1 MISITPKQLLIFILG
16 LLFSINISGQ
26 DKTHLKSP
34 RDIKSRITIAS
45 EPDYPPYCIVDKNG
59 KAAGLSIDLFKESAK
74 AVGLEVKIKIG
85 VWNKIKKDLADGEID
100 ALPLMGR
107 TPERESLYDFTL
119 PYLTL
124 HGAIFV
130 REGTT
135 NINSIAD
142 LKNKTIVLMH
152 GDNAEEYVRREKIS
166 DHIVTT
172 NTFAEAFQRLA
183 SGEYD
188 AVIMQRV
195 TGIKLLESLGINSI
209 VASNVQLPEYKQD
222 FCFAVK
228 EGNHALLSKL
238 NEGLSIII
246 ANRKYDEI
254 RLKWFGP
261 EVKEVVSMQDILEV
275 IIYTLIPATLL
286 MLVAFVFILRREV
299 KRRTLSLSNEIEIR
313 KHAELQKELYGKV
326 LELYHHYSDKRKL
339 IKEIIELIRTH
350 SGCEAVG
357 IRLKEGEDYPY
368 YETNGFVEGH
378 VKYEN
383 FLCSIDRHGEL
394 LRDSVGNPILECMCG
409 NIISGRFDPN
419 LSFFTPNGSFW
430 TNCTTELLASTTE
443 GDRQARTRNRCNGEG
458 YESVAIIPIKG
469 DEDNIGLLQLN
480 DFRRNRFTLET
491 IEFYQNL
498 TQAIGITLLGKHAE
512 ETLSKKIEELDRYF
526 NYSLDLLC
534 IANTRGEFIKLNPE
548 WEKLLG
554 YSVSE
559 LVGRPFLDFVHPE
572 DIERTKKTLSYLFDK
587 NEVLNFEN
595 RYKCKDGSYRW
606 IEWRSKALESN
617 IYAVAR
623 DVTDRKLAQE
633 EVKQSEELF
642 RMIFNSSPYAI
653 SLTAIENG
661 QYFDINSTFERM
673 IGYPK
678 ELVIGTTSIE
688 LGVWLSSED
697 RESYIDHLL
706 ASGFVDRKEYKFK
719 TNGGKIID
727 TEVTAR
733 ILMVGGKRVVLNIIV
748 DVTEQKIVQEAIAQ
762 SREMLAKLAE
772 RVPGVVYQYRL
783 YPDGKSCFPFSSP
796 GMFEIYGVTPEEV
809 REDATP
815 VFGRLH
821 PEDYDMIVS
830 TIMDS
835 ARTLEF
841 YHSEFRV
848 ILPEQGVRWRM
859 CNAKPERLEDG
870 STLWYGIIS
879 DITDRKLVEAELE
892 KHRLHLEDLVQS
904 RTEEIDTI
912 NKQLKE
918 SLDKE
923 KELSSLKSRFI
934 STASHEF
941 RTPLTSVLTSAE
953 LIQRYYE
960 RWGQDKV
967 NEHLNRIK
975 NSVSNLTKLMDD
987 VLIVNRA
994 ESGKT
999 VLMRSNVDLRSI
1011 CNSVIEEVE
1020 IHAKDHHAIVL
1031 NYGTDR
1037 NYFLIDQKQIELIL
1051 HNLISNAIKYS
1062 PNGGE
1067 ISINVNADEKNL
1079 EFRICDSGIGIPEE
1093 DLPRLFESFHRAKNT
1108 IDIQGTGLGLSI
1120 VKNAVDLHEGT
1131 TEIKS
1136 KEGEGTTFVVTI
1148 PLLT

>member
-1 MISITPKQLLIFILG
+1 MFCTLKLI
-16 LLFSINISGQ
+16 GQ
-26 DKTHLKSP
+26 TKANLEIHEPLKSK
-34 RDIKSRITIAS
+34 IAIAS
-45 EPDYPPYCIVDKNG
+45 EPDYPPYCFVDKNG
-59 KAAGLSIDLFKESAK
+59 NAAGLSIDLFKESAK
-74 AVGLEVKIKIG
+74 AVGLEVNIKIG
-85 VWNKIKKDLADGEID
+85 VWNKIKQDLADGDID
-100 ALPLMGR
+100 ALPLVGR

-135 NINSIAD
+135 NINSITD
-142 LKNKTIVLMH
+142 LKNKTIVLMK

-183 SGEYD
+183 TGEYD

-195 TGIKLLESLGINSI
+195 TGIKLLESLEINSI
-209 VASNVQLPEYKQD
+209 VASSVQLPEYKQD

-228 EGNHALLSKL
+228 KGNHALLSKL

-261 EVKEVVSMQDILEV
+261 EIKQVISFQDILEI
-275 IIYTLIPATLL
+275 IIYTLIPAILL
-286 MLVAFVFILRREV
+286 MLVVFVFILRREV
-299 KRRTLSLSNEIEIR
+299 KRRTLSLSEEIEIR
-313 KHAELQKELYGKV
+313 KQAELQKELYSKV
-326 LELYHHYSDKRKL
+326 LELYHHYSDKKNL
-339 IKEIIELIRTH
+339 IKEIIELVRAH

-357 IRLKEGEDYPY
+357 IRLKDGEDYPY
-368 YETNGFVEGH
+368 YETNGFIGGH

-383 FLCSIDRHGEL
+383 FLCARNNKGEIV
-394 LRDSVGNPILECMCG
+394 RDFLGNPVLECMCG
-409 NIISGRFDPN
+409 NIICGRFDPK
-419 LSFFTPNGSFW
+419 LSFFTNYGSFW
-430 TNCTTELLASTTE
+430 TNSTTELLASTTE
-443 GDRQARTRNRCNGEG
+443 EDRQARTRNRCNGEG

-469 DEDNIGLLQLN
+469 DVDNIGLLQLN
-480 DFRRNRFTLET
+480 DFQRNRFTLEN
-491 IEFYQNL
+491 IKFYENL
-498 TQAIGITLLGKHAE
+498 SQAIGITLFGKHAE

-534 IANTRGEFIKLNPE
+534 IANTRGEFVKLNPQ

-554 YSVSE
+554 YSVSD

-572 DIERTKKTLSYLFDK
+572 DIESTKKTLSNLADQ

-633 EVKQSEELF
+633 EVKESEELF

-653 SLTAIENG
+653 AISDMATG
-661 QYFDINSTFERM
+661 QYYDVNDSFVKILRYS
-673 IGYPK
+673 K
-678 ELVIGTTSIE
+678 EDVVGNTSIQ
-688 LGVWLSSED
+688 LGVWINSGD
-697 RESYIDHLL
+697 RNRYIQSIAENGLID
-706 ASGFVDRKEYKFK
+706 AQEYKFRIQS
-719 TNGGKIID
+719 GEIID
-727 TEVTAR
+727 TKVTAR
-733 ILMVGGKRVVLNIIV
+733 FLNIRSNKYLLSIIE
-748 DVTEQKIVQEAIAQ
+748 DITEKKKISEAIIQ
-762 SREMLAKLAE
+762 SREMLTKLAE

-830 TIMDS
+830 TIMES

-904 RTEEIDTI
+904 RTEEIDLI
-912 NKQLKE
+912 NKQLQE
-918 SLDKE
+918 SLEKE
-923 KELSSLKSRFI
+923 KELSNLKSRFI

-960 RWGQDKV
+960 RWGQDKI

-999 VLMRSNVDLRSI
+999 VLMRSKVDLRSL
-1011 CNSVIEEVE
+1011 CNNVIEEIEVF
-1020 IHAKDHHAIVL
+1020 AKGHHDILL
-1031 NYGTDR
+1031 NYDIES
-1037 NYFLIDQKQIELIL
+1037 NYFLLDQKQIELIL
-1051 HNLISNAIKYS
+1051 NNLISNAIKYS
-1062 PNGGE
+1062 PNGG
-1067 ISINVNADEKNL
+1067 IIDVKVTTDDKNL
-1079 EFRICDSGIGIPEE
+1079 EFRISDSGIGIPEE
-1093 DLPRLFESFHRAKNT
+1093 ELPRLFEPFHRAKNSV
-1108 IDIQGTGLGLSI
+1108 DIQGTGLGLSI
-1120 VKNAVDLHEGT
+1120 VKHSIELHGGT
-1131 TEIKS
+1131 IEVVS
-1136 KEGEGTTFVVTI
+1136 KVGAGTTFTFTI
-1148 PLLT
+1148 PIQI